1 MDTKQK
7 LKETFSTN
15 LQFYLDLNNK
25 SQMDLCRDLN
35 FTSSTVSDWINA
47 KKYPRMDKVQIL
59 ADYFHIRKSD
69 LTDDPNDYYEE
80 IANREGWLIP
90 DDFYPELDQE
100 DRLKRY
106 YEFKRAEEQDH
117 YREIEDNIQFTS
129 VDEAMLFIIQNPT
142 VAAYGG
148 YDIEHMSDEEKI
160 EFANQI
166 ADTIKFFGQKYK
178 K

>member
-1 MDTKQK
+1 MNIGERIK
-7 LKETFSTN
+7 N
-15 LQFYLDLNNK
+15 
-25 SQMDLCRDLN
+25 R
-35 FTSSTVSDWINA
+35 
-47 KKYPRMDKVQIL
+47 
-59 ADYFHIRKSD
+59 RKSLGLSADD
-69 LTDDPNDYYEE
+69 LAQRIDKNRTTIYRYESGYIENLPTTILEPLAKALYTTPEYLMGWVDDPNDYEE
-80 IANREGWLIP
+80 IANAEGYSIP
-90 DDFYPELDQE
+90 DDFYPEMNQE

-106 YEFKRAEEQDH
+106 YEFKRSEEKD
-117 YREIEDNIQFTS
+117 YRSEIEDIVQFTS

>member
-1 MDTKQK
+1 MYEIGK
-7 LKETFSTN
+7 LIRNRRMQLNLSQQQLADLMGYQSRSTIAKIEKGENDIPRSKIETFAKVLSTTPE
-15 LQFYLDLNNK
+15 YL
-25 SQMDLCRDLN
+25 MGW
-35 FTSSTVSDWINA
+35 V
-47 KKYPRMDKVQIL
+47 
-59 ADYFHIRKSD
+59 
-69 LTDDPNDYYEE
+69 DDPNDYEE
-80 IANREGWLIP
+80 IANDEGYSIP

-100 DRLKRY
+100 DRLKKY

-117 YREIEDNIQFTS
+117 YRETEDSIQFTS

>member
-1 MDTKQK
+1 MQEIGKLIRSRRIQLNLSQQQLADLMGYQSRSTITKIEKSKQDIPRSKVSEFAKALKTTPEYLMGWEEVSSEMDTMQK

-69 LTDDPNDYYEE
+69 L
-80 IANREGWLIP
+80 
-90 DDFYPELDQE
+90 
-100 DRLKRY
+100 
-106 YEFKRAEEQDH
+106 
-117 YREIEDNIQFTS
+117 IED
-129 VDEAMLFIIQNPT
+129 PT
-142 VAAYGG
+142 
-148 YDIEHMSDEEKI
+148 
-160 EFANQI
+160 EFRN
-166 ADTIKFFGQKYK
+166 
-178 K
+178 